1 VYIWLGKCPVIYYNL
16 YMPIYRKVNKN
27 FFKKWSYDMAYVL
40 GFFAADGYITNNKRG
55 ASFWSIDITDKELLF
70 SIRKAVDSDHKITER
85 IRKNIGS
92 NIYRLQ
98 IGSKEMVEDLGS
110 LGFNAKKSLTLKVP
124 NIPKKYVSDF
134 IRGYF
139 DGDGNVWV
147 GYVHKERKTST
158 VAIQVAFTS
167 ASKNFLI
174 SLKDLLHMQGLM
186 GGSIYTHKIRNF
198 SRLAFVNKDALKIY
212 KIMYNRK
219 TPLFLNRKKEVFER
233 YMRL

>member
-1 VYIWLGKCPVIYYNL
+1 
-16 YMPIYRKVNKN
+16 MPIYKKVNKN

-40 GFFAADGYITNNKRG
+40 GFFAADGYITHNKRG
-55 ASFWSIDITDKELLF
+55 SSFWSIDIIDKELLI
-70 SIRKAVDSDHKITER
+70 SIKKIIDSDHKITER
-85 IRKNIGS
+85 IRKNNDS

-98 IGSKEMVEDLGS
+98 IGSKEMVEDLS
-110 LGFNAKKSLTLKVP
+110 LLGFNAKKSSNLTVP
-124 NIPKKYVSDF
+124 NIPKKYISDF

-147 GYVHKERKTST
+147 GRVHKERKTST
-158 VAIQVAFTS
+158 VIIQVAFTS
-167 ASKNFLI
+167 VSKNFLNSI
-174 SLKDLLHMQGLM
+174 RILLYTQGLV
-186 GGSIYTHKIRNF
+186 GGSIYTHKTRNF
-198 SRLAFVNKDALKIY
+198 SRLAFVNKNALKIY